1 MLLCRFVYG
10 VFGIVI
16 GEWPQGRIS
25 GRRRQHHNQQF
36 VSNTERKFNSDIRG

>member
-1 MLLCRFVYG
+1 MFLGRFVYG

-25 GRRRQHHNQQF
+25 GRRRQHNRWYRNNYPDIWSF
-36 VSNTERKFNSDIRG
+36 RRKVI